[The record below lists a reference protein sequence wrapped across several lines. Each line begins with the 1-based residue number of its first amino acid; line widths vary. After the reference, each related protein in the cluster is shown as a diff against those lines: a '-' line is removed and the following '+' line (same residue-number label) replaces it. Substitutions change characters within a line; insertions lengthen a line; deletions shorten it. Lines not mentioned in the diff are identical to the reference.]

1 MELAESLAL
10 KNGKSAGEFMNY
22 SFRSLKDIAGLQ
34 CVDMAGWVSY
44 HVGRRNFAITS
55 QPLHPFVR
63 QAEQDFQSRGQWM
76 LIFTVTRANL
86 QDWFDKEQHTERSQ
100 EFIRQ
105 LREQKERKGSS

>member
-1 MELAESLAL
+1 
-10 KNGKSAGEFMNY
+10 
-22 SFRSLKDIAGLQ
+22 
-34 CVDMAGWVSY
+34 
-44 HVGRRNFAITS
+44 
-55 QPLHPFVR
+55 
-63 QAEQDFQSRGQWM
+63 M